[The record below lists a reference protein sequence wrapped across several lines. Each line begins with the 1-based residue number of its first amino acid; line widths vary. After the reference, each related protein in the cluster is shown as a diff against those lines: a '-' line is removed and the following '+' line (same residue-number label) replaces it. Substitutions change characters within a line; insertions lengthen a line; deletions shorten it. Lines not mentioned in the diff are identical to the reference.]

1 MIARRLIRALGV
13 MKKLF
18 RSGRALSPWLSLAV
32 PLFLFGSLFALSS
45 VSPSLFCVAVN
56 PGGKEFTCGPRYSHI
71 GIRLLQLS
79 GLSVWMLL
87 LIIGGAELFRGRATR
102 PAVIAWSIS
111 ALLLVS
117 LALLWL
123 ALPVEDAP

>member
-1 MIARRLIRALGV
+1 

-18 RSGRALSPWLSLAV
+18 RSGRALSPWLSLAM
-32 PLFLFGSLFALSS
+32 PLFLWGSMQALSS
-45 VSPSLFCVAVN
+45 LSPSLFCMDIN
-56 PGGKEFTCGPRYSHI
+56 PGGREFICGPRYSHI

-79 GLSVWMLL
+79 GLSVWVLL
-87 LIIGGAELFRGRATR
+87 LITGGAELFRGRTTR

-117 LALLWL
+117 LAMLWL